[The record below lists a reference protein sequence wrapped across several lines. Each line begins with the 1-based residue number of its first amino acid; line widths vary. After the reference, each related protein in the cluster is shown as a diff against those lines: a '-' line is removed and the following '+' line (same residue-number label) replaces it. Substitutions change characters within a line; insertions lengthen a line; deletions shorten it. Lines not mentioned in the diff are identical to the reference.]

1 MKWIWLLL
9 GVLAVLLFVGGP
21 GSDSGRI
28 SKELWDLGHVTLF
41 TVLVYAVFTLSAVN
55 TRPRHLVWPGTLVLC
70 LLLGLLVEYLQLQ
83 VERTFDL
90 LDVMHDVLGGMMGLL
105 LHAVRQHK
113 LKTSARFAA
122 MTGVVLLGLV
132 ALRPLTWTIMDDY
145 NMHQAYPVL
154 ADFESALELSR
165 WEVNRAQ
172 LELSSVRVRHGKQAL
187 RLTLLPGEYPGIAL
201 LQLMHDWREF
211 DFVRFSVYN
220 SLNNVLR
227 MELKIYD
234 VQHLQTGSSYDD
246 RFNRTL
252 DLAPG
257 WNDIEVVM
265 DDVINAPHAR
275 RLNILEV
282 KNLSLFVKNLDAPA
296 VLYIDN
302 LRLSKQ

>member
-1 MKWIWLLL
+1 
-9 GVLAVLLFVGGP
+9 
-21 GSDSGRI
+21 
-28 SKELWDLGHVTLF
+28 
-41 TVLVYAVFTLSAVN
+41 
-55 TRPRHLVWPGTLVLC
+55 
-70 LLLGLLVEYLQLQ
+70 
-83 VERTFDL
+83 
-90 LDVMHDVLGGMMGLL
+90 
-105 LHAVRQHK
+105 
-113 LKTSARFAA
+113 
-122 MTGVVLLGLV
+122 
-132 ALRPLTWTIMDDY
+132 MDDY